1 MRAMRLA
8 HSAGEEE
15 PADVRARM
23 ADLATRFPG
32 ALREIDELELAEID
46 RRIARLAEVLDGTVS
61 VEPWM
66 EAIAL
71 FHRFAR
77 GALCVKRWLDGRRQ
91 VTPELALSF
100 REASATLAFP
110 REAGVW
116 EPYLEALAS
125 PPGGRLTGLV
135 YERVAAELHI
145 SCDEVRRLTFPP
157 RRDRALRP
165 VRVP

>member
-1 MRAMRLA
+1 MRLA

-15 PADVRARM
+15 PAEVRARM

-32 ALREIDELELAEID
+32 ALREIDDLELAEID
-46 RRIARLAEVLDGTVS
+46 RRIARLGEALDGTLS

-91 VTPELALSF
+91 VTPELVISF
-100 REASATLAFP
+100 REASATLAFS
-110 REAGVW
+110 REAGAW
-116 EPYLEALAS
+116 EPHLEALAS

-135 YERVAAELHI
+135 YERVAAELQI
-145 SCDEVRRLTFPP
+145 SCDEARYLAFAP
-157 RRDRALRP
+157 RRRRALGGAP
-165 VRVP
+165 VP

>member
-15 PADVRARM
+15 PVDVRARM
-23 ADLATRFPG
+23 VDLASRFPG
-32 ALREIDELELAEID
+32 ALREIDDLELAEID
-46 RRIARLAEVLDGTVS
+46 RRIARLGEVLAGTLS

-91 VTPELALSF
+91 VTPELVESF
-100 REASATLAFP
+100 RGATATLALP
-110 REAGVW
+110 REAGAW
-116 EPYLEALAS
+116 ESHLGALAS

-135 YERVAAELHI
+135 YERVAAELRI
-145 SCDEVRRLTFPP
+145 SCDEARRLTFSP
-157 RRDRALRP
+157 RGRRA
-165 VRVP
+165 